1 MTREKGERLVVH
13 RDSEILREIPRDR
26 ERGFLP
32 N

>member
-1 MTREKGERLVVH
+1 MTREKGERVVH

-26 ERGFLP
+26 EREFLP